1 MLGFSKK
8 FFIFLLIA
16 LPAALM
22 IAENG
27 RLMTRAEDEII
38 EDAAEG
44 EDDEEATVETDEGP
58 KIEIIQTED
67 APEEEEEEPPL
78 KASPDAKTTI
88 LFTQPKGMELP
99 AEKLVKFLVGFNN
112 VGKQDFVIDTMEASF
127 RYPQDFSYYIQNF
140 TAVRYERL
148 VEPSR
153 EATLEYA
160 FTPSESLHARPFGLV
175 INLNYHDAEGN
186 IFQDA
191 VFNETIS
198 IVEPDEGLDGE
209 TFFLYV
215 FLVAMAVLVLVGVQ
229 QLLGSFSKKRLSK
242 PRQPVEMGTQNKGDV
257 DYDWLPKETLNEL
270 NKSPKRSPRQSPSRR
285 RAKRSAGTDT
295 E

>member
-1 MLGFSKK
+1 MVTQNDK
-8 FFIFLLIA
+8 IFA
-16 LPAALM
+16 H
-22 IAENG
+22 
-27 RLMTRAEDEII
+27 AEDEII
-38 EDAAEG
+38 EDAVEG
-44 EDDEEATVETDEGP
+44 EDSDASVESEDSDGTLEATAGEE
-58 KIEIIQTED
+58 K
-67 APEEEEEEPPL
+67 EEEEEEPPL
-78 KASPDAKTTI
+78 IPSPDAKTTI
-88 LFTQPKGMELP
+88 LFTQPRGQEFP
-99 AEKLVKFLVGFNN
+99 AEKMVKFLVGFSNA
-112 VGKQDFVIDTMEASF
+112 GKQDFVIDTMEASF

-140 TAVRYERL
+140 TTVRYERS

-160 FTPSESLHARPFGLV
+160 FTPSESLQARPFGLV

-215 FLVAMAVLVLVGVQ
+215 FLVALAVLVLVGVQ

-242 PRQPVEMGTQNKGDV
+242 PQKPVEMGTQNRGDV

-270 NKSPKRSPRQSPSRR
+270 NKSPRRSPRQSPSRR
-285 RAKRSAGTDT
+285 RAKRSSGADV

>member
-27 RLMTRAEDEII
+27 RLVTRAEDEII
-38 EDAAEG
+38 ED
-44 EDDEEATVETDEGP
+44 DEEATVEATEDGP
-58 KIEIIQTED
+58 GPNIEIIQEDPD
-67 APEEEEEEPPL
+67 APEEEEEPPL
-78 KASPDAKTTI
+78 KASPDAKTII

-148 VEPSR
+148 VEPNR

-257 DYDWLPKETLNEL
+257 DYDWLPQETLNGM